1 MRQYSPA
8 LLALFPGI
16 LSSLLFA
23 KNQPSQENIQRYQV
37 LEGVFDTELELIKIS
52 VPEHMNFINQ

>member
-8 LLALFPGI
+8 LLASFPGI

-23 KNQPSQENIQRYQV
+23 KNQLSQENLQRYKV
-37 LEGVFDTELELIKIS
+37 LEGEFDTELELIKIS